1 MRRAILYVYLAAATW
16 STIAVATKYGYLGGC
31 SPSGVLLGRQALA
44 ALITVLGVLAGVYRV
59 HVVLDTRVV
68 FLGAAVFAPFYA
80 SFYYGVD
87 YLGVAREEVL
97 LYTAPLWVLVYQLV
111 LEKKRPCI
119 RGLVASLLVL
129 AGAGL
134 IALEAE
140 AGGPITGI
148 GYLVGLLSG
157 ALYGASIYASSRLA
171 RGLDPVSLAAGVQL
185 WLLLGALPIALI
197 RGNVVVTSACLVA
210 VAYLAIV
217 ISHLSYIFFYKG
229 LSLGVSAHRAS
240 VAATLELVLAVT
252 WGVLLFHEPVTTRFA
267 MGAGLVA
274 LAQLLPRE

>member
-31 SPSGVLLGRQALA
+31 SPSGILLGRQVLA
-44 ALITVLGVLAGVYRV
+44 ALVTVLGVLAGIYQA
-59 HVVLDTRVV
+59 HIVLDTRVV

-97 LYTAPLWVLVYQLV
+97 LYTAPLWVLLYQLV
-111 LEKKRPCI
+111 LEKKRPCT
-119 RGLVASLLVL
+119 RGLTASLLVL
-129 AGAGL
+129 LGAGL
-134 IALEAE
+134 IGLETG

-148 GYLVGLLSG
+148 GYLVGLTSG

-185 WLLLGALPIALI
+185 WLLLGAMPIALI
-197 RGNVVVTSACLVA
+197 RGRVMITTACLA
-210 VAYLAIV
+210 AITYLAIV

-240 VAATLELVLAVT
+240 VAATLELVLGVA
-252 WGVLLFHEPVTTRFA
+252 WGILLFHEPMTTRFVL
-267 MGAGLVA
+267 GAGLVA
-274 LAQLLPRE
+274 LAQLLPKE

>member
-1 MRRAILYVYLAAATW
+1 MRRAILYVYLAATTW

-31 SPSGVLLGRQALA
+31 SPSGILLGRQVLA
-44 ALITVLGVLAGVYRV
+44 ALITVLGVLAGVYRA

-68 FLGAAVFAPFYA
+68 FLGAALFAPFYA
-80 SFYYGVD
+80 AFYYGVD

-129 AGAGL
+129 VGAGL

-140 AGGPITGI
+140 AGGPITSV

-157 ALYGASIYASSRLA
+157 ALYGASIYASSRLV

-185 WLLLGALPIALI
+185 WLLIGALPIALI

-252 WGVLLFHEPVTTRFA
+252 WGILLFHEPVTTRFA
-267 MGAGLVA
+267 VGAGLVA